1 MGWSA
6 VTQTPDVEIYA
17 AIGFTHVMEV
27 GEHWAFRA
35 RLTDP
40 LTEVRVEAIGLK
52 RPSRTKVTFLSDAY
66 EGRSAWVVSCQ
77 LKVRWTERDAYESAG
92 RAWQELRKPSS
103 AMGQM
108 DEDLIGQVF
117 RSFMPRSIL
126 DSTRKQSD
134 VGIILV
140 KDWTAFSRITGL
152 TRSDVQQ
159 GLEIEAEEGTYLPWP
174 SALVIAKVLARRNA
188 QQLLVNVD
196 EEEGELLQVM
206 AHGKSTKYGHTS
218 AASASEEYD
227 SFYKA
232 FFATLREWSG
242 EYSAEKTDEI
252 QFLRQRVALA
262 TDLLNRAIDELR
274 ELGQTEKAW
283 SLHVEIFGGRKKPD
297 WQAIDDSRAAEKLRR
312 GGSTRFS

>member
-1 MGWSA
+1 
-6 VTQTPDVEIYA
+6 
-17 AIGFTHVMEV
+17 MEA
-27 GEHWAFRA
+27 GEHWAYRA

-66 EGRSAWVVSCQ
+66 EGRSVWVVSCQ

-103 AMGQM
+103 AMADT
-108 DEDLIGQVF
+108 DEEVISQVF
-117 RSFMPRSIL
+117 RSFMPRSVL
-126 DSTRKQSD
+126 DSTRKRSD
-134 VGIILV
+134 VGIVLV

-152 TRSDVQQ
+152 TRGGVEQ
-159 GLEIEAEEGTYLPWP
+159 GSEIEAEEGTYLPWP
-174 SALVIAKVLARRNA
+174 AGLVIAKVLARRNA
-188 QQLLVNVD
+188 RQLLAEIRSLEIDV
-196 EEEGELLQVM
+196 LKTL
-206 AHGKSTKYGHTS
+206 AHGEVSKSAFRTREFCSDLYN
-218 AASASEEYD
+218 
-227 SFYKA
+227 SFYKP
-232 FFATLREWSG
+232 FFATLRDWTG
-242 EYSAEKTDEI
+242 EYSAEGTYEVG
-252 QFLRQRVALA
+252 FLRQRVGLA

-274 ELGQTEKAW
+274 ELGQMEKAW